1 MPHIYPAPA
10 PTISGDTLTISRFLN
25 SPALVQRELRT
36 LVTQR
41 FIADV
46 LLSGRYQAAGGSLL
60 YEQTE
65 SILTT
70 KAPEAVAPGSEYPR
84 SPATPGPAAVAGIV
98 KWGQDV
104 PITDEHV
111 SRYGRR
117 AVDVALIKVSNYLIK
132 QVDSVALAAINA
144 AVTATTATVGA
155 WSTVATADPLLDLA
169 KAVAAIRD
177 DDQGYD
183 PNVAIMSDLNYAY
196 MISNQ
201 KIIAGLEREGDQS
214 VTLTGNVLKVAG
226 LTILATNN
234 LPAATNCFV
243 IDTTMLGGLG
253 YERIPSPE
261 YTGDP
266 ANGVES
272 WARRDPA
279 ANDQWLVRG
288 RRPVVPIVQEPNAA
302 FKISGLV

>member
-1 MPHIYPAPA
+1 MPHIYPAAP

-25 SPALVQRELRT
+25 SPALVQRRLKEIT
-36 LVTQR
+36 TQR

-46 LLSGRYQAAGGSLL
+46 LLSGRYEASGGSIL

-65 SILTT
+65 SIFTS
-70 KAPEAVAPGSEYPR
+70 KAPEAVAPGGEYPR
-84 SPATPGPAAVAGIV
+84 SPATPGPAAVAGIT

-104 PITDEHV
+104 PVTDEHV

-117 AVDVALIKVSNYLIK
+117 AIDVGMTKIANYIVK
-132 QVDSVALAAINA
+132 QVDTVALAAISA
-144 AVTATTATVGA
+144 AVTATAAATVA
-155 WSTVATADPLLDLA
+155 WSTVATADPLLDLMKA
-169 KAVAAIRD
+169 KAAVLD

-183 PNVAIMSDLNYAY
+183 PNVAVMSDLSYAY
-196 MISNQ
+196 LLANQ
-201 KIIAGLEREGDQS
+201 KIIAGLEREGDGS
-214 VTLTGNVLKVAG
+214 ITRTGDILSVAG
-226 LTILATNN
+226 LTILSTNN
-234 LPAATNCFV
+234 LPVASTVFV
-243 IDTTMLGGLG
+243 VDTSLFGGLG

-261 YTGDP
+261 YQGDP

-272 WARRDPA
+272 WTRRDPA

-302 FKISGLV
+302 YKITGV